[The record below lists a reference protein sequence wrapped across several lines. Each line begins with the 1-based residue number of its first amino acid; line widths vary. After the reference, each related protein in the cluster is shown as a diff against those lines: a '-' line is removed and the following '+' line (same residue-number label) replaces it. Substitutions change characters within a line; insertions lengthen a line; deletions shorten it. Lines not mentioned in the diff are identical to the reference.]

1 MENLHLKNLTKE
13 VLFKDVHRPRLITFF
28 NKENLTRYNIEQLF
42 KSFNIKTSND
52 VITAIYE
59 IYKNEYSNNIALV
72 NATLNYIIQISE
84 LNLITSKELNYN
96 NNFKYTNDP
105 ILKIIY
111 QRKNIYFLRIL
122 FYILSESFI
131 LKEFLDIENIQIINK
146 NIKKLIKHNQII
158 DNSDSLTFVV
168 PTLWIEPNL
177 STNENFKKNL
187 KEDLKQNNNY
197 NIIKKVYNKETLELI
212 ENKLKENFK
221 EYVLK
226 FDHAITAPEIFL
238 LNINKIFNELQELNL
253 IDIID

>member
-13 VLFKDVHRPRLITFF
+13 ALFKDVHRPRLITFF
-28 NKENLTRYNIEQLF
+28 NNKNLTRYNIEQLF

-59 IYKNEYSNNIALV
+59 IYKNEYSNKTALV

-84 LNLITSKELNYN
+84 LNQN
-96 NNFKYTNDP
+96 NTLKNTNDP
-105 ILKIIY
+105 MLKILY
-111 QRKNIYFLRIL
+111 QRKNIRFLTIL

-131 LKEFLDIENIQIINK
+131 LKEFLKPEEIQIINK

-158 DNSDSLTFVV
+158 DNSETLTFVV
-168 PTLWIEPNL
+168 PAIWIEPNL

-197 NIIKKVYNKETLELI
+197 N
-212 ENKLKENFK
+212 
-221 EYVLK
+221 
-226 FDHAITAPEIFL
+226 DHH
-238 LNINKIFNELQELNL
+238 
-253 IDIID
+253 